1 MGKIEEVTED
11 QRSRDDATSLP
22 SNGSPNVSAEPGIN
36 VAQEKKKT
44 FWQRVKEPGSVWQ
57 IIIAALLAIA
67 IGLIVTTQVE
77 SVHPAAIAIV
87 AIPGTLWLRALRAVG
102 TSQAKLSSYMPGA
115 DIYSAPNDCHSN
127 DHGHSTLTGNDPRWW
142 EGWKDCTLD
151 HRLLRIDYNSC
162 RHPLLPACGPCL
174 VQAHATRQW

>member
-36 VAQEKKKT
+36 IAQEKKKT

-102 TSQAKLSSYMPGA
+102 TLQAKLSSYM
-115 DIYSAPNDCHSN
+115 
-127 DHGHSTLTGNDPRWW
+127 
-142 EGWKDCTLD
+142 
-151 HRLLRIDYNSC
+151 
-162 RHPLLPACGPCL
+162 
-174 VQAHATRQW
+174 